1 MALDRNRNRGNGRTH
16 SETRILLH
24 ILLDTSAERERG
36 YACNPHHR
44 HACSAGHLTRSPPR
58 RGQHDVVKGRARFV
72 IALCP
77 DNCGCLTW
85 SY

>member
-1 MALDRNRNRGNGRTH
+1 MMWPFIEIETDAMDTVLGNAYYLTF
-16 SETRILLH
+16 SSTQVVE
-24 ILLDTSAERERG
+24 ERG
-36 YACNPHHR
+36 YAGNPHHR